1 MVRMGI
7 EKPPDHS
14 LILRVAPPRL
24 ALEEFDTRVLKAIV
38 TLTPS
43 SRKTRP
49 SGGGRKS
56 RMIFSLPSGSSV
68 HLIFTLIGCRAPS
81 PVARANDSDH
91 VVAGREADRQ
101 HSAFDS
107 TEAVV
112 PPFARA
118 MRQIL
123 CDHTARISEGKL
135 RLRTGDA
142 VLPLVLLI
150 PLWVPLEEGP
160 SPLRKGSHG
169 TILRAIRSCG
179 IVHAGDR
186 DP

>member
-1 MVRMGI
+1 
-7 EKPPDHS
+7 
-14 LILRVAPPRL
+14 
-24 ALEEFDTRVLKAIV
+24 
-38 TLTPS
+38 
-43 SRKTRP
+43 
-49 SGGGRKS
+49 
-56 RMIFSLPSGSSV
+56 MIFSLPSGSSV

-135 RLRTGDA
+135 RRRKDDA
-142 VLPLVLLI
+142 VLPLVFHIL
-150 PLWVPLEEGP
+150 LWVPLEAGRRHSEKA
-160 SPLRKGSHG
+160 S
-169 TILRAIRSCG
+169 TERS
-179 IVHAGDR
+179 
-186 DP
+186 